1 MLDSSAISVF
11 GTASFG
17 SSFNSVIGGVKFYS
31 GPVKSLIRRQRERRS
46 GQPLGRSTCSRSAGR
61 TRACISSTAS
71 APQILSPAS
80 PAG

>member
-31 GPVKSLIRRQRERRS
+31 GP
-46 GQPLGRSTCSRSAGR
+46 SRA
-61 TRACISSTAS
+61 
-71 APQILSPAS
+71 
-80 PAG
+80 